1 MDKGAEASG
10 VLGDEE
16 DGRRQPHRREAMG
29 NWEKALR
36 ATLPKTEL
44 PLGANTQLASCQTG
58 IRDGRPRYADDQPC
72 PDFKCEY
79 SEPVRVEVLALDTNN

>member
-16 DGRRQPHRREAMG
+16 DGRKQPHRREATG

-36 ATLPKTEL
+36 AALPKTEL
-44 PLGANTQLASCQTG
+44 PLGASCQTG
-58 IRDGRPRYADDQPC
+58 VRDGQPRYADDQPC
-72 PDFKCEY
+72 PDFKREY
-79 SEPVRVEVLALDTNN
+79 SEPVRVEMLALDTNN